1 MELDYIKDPNCEC
14 SKYPDFGS
22 PTCAIQHYGHN
33 VPYVL
38 FGFIHENGQSREC
51 ECHKK
56 YRLQK
61 RYKLVASQTGLP
73 SIDMLDEPYV
83 GSESRKAFDHTMM
96 IPTITETHQEYANT
110 IYWMVGG
117 RGTQKT
123 TTVSKMIL
131 KAYEMNKFP
140 VYKLFNDVIM
150 LLSSNDNSQILKDIR
165 EADYLIIDDA
175 FVADVIN
182 FKTSYNLF
190 LTEILKRR
198 RPTIIV
204 TRKQFADLKDNT
216 HYDKDLIED
225 IEARV
230 SSRNSQLFFNDNVDN
245 IRLKE
250 QGPVDLWSL

>member
-1 MELDYIKDPNCEC
+1 MELDYKKDPNCEC
-14 SKYPDFGS
+14 SKYPDFGD
-22 PTCAIQHYGHN
+22 PACAIQHYGYDT
-33 VPYVL
+33 PYVL
-38 FGFIHENGQSREC
+38 FGFIHEGATSREC
-51 ECHKK
+51 ECHKR

-61 RYKLVASQTGLP
+61 RYRLIAEQTGLP
-73 SIDMLDEPYV
+73 SIVFLDKPYM
-83 GSESRKAFDHTMM
+83 GSESRKAFDHAMM
-96 IPTITETHQEYANT
+96 IPDITETHPEYSNT
-110 IYWMVGG
+110 IYWFVGD

-123 TTVSKMIL
+123 TTAAKMIL

-198 RPTIIV
+198 RPTIII
-204 TRKQFADLKDNT
+204 TRKHFSDLGDNS
-216 HYDKDLIED
+216 HYDKDLIGD

-230 SSRNSQLFFNDNVDN
+230 NSRNSQLFFLDNVDN
-245 IRLKE
+245 IHLKE
-250 QGPVDLWSL
+250 HGPVDLWSL